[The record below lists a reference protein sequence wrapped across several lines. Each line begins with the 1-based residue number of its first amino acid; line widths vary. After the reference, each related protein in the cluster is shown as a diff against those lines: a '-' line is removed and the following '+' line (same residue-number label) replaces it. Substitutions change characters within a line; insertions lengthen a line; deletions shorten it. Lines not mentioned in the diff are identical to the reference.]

1 MIPPTSCPRDTVL
14 CVSLVRELV
23 LARGIFLKLKFCA
36 AIAALAAAFTN
47 PASADDDYLASIGGA
62 GGAVFSTRCPMGSLL
77 HGFEIR
83 GADDLDAIRLVCVN
97 AQGPAQF
104 SAAAADP
111 TWRGGDGGAY
121 HRVVCPDQF
130 PIVFGLDVHAE
141 GVDTI
146 IVNDFSLHCGW
157 AAATQPAGV
166 PTNGLPGFDGP
177 SYMPSTTRYGLGF
190 GSSGKWATG
199 TSGRQ
204 TCPPGRVAVG
214 LRGRSG
220 IWLDGMGLVCGEPT
234 TYLSLG
240 RVNTGS
246 APSGPPMSLCDRAR
260 DALARNSPAAPNLVE
275 QCRKSQPPVK
285 SLGRVGHEVG
295 SPHAS
300 TTLEAAP
307 AVSPAYTPPVTTTV
321 TSARTALAVD
331 PPICSAAR
339 KARARNSP
347 AAPNLEAQC
356 RAAGGTP

>member
-1 MIPPTSCPRDTVL
+1 MKLGICAM
-14 CVSLVRELV
+14 LVY
-23 LARGIFLKLKFCA
+23 
-36 AIAALAAAFTN
+36 AAFAGT
-47 PASADDDYLASIGGA
+47 ASAEDDYLASIGGA
-62 GGAVFSTRCPMGSLL
+62 GGGVFATRCPAGSLL

-83 GADDLDAIRLVCVN
+83 AADDVDAIRLVCVY

-121 HRVVCPDQF
+121 HRVVCTDQF
-130 PIVFGLDVHAE
+130 PIVFGLDVGAE

-157 AAATQPAGV
+157 ASPTQPAGV
-166 PTNGLPGFDGP
+166 PTNYLPGFDGP
-177 SYMPSTTRYGLGF
+177 SYMPEMTRYGLGF
-190 GSSGKWATG
+190 GTSGRRAGG

-220 IWLDGMGLVCGEPT
+220 IWLDGMGLICGEPT

-240 RVNTGS
+240 RVNSGS

-260 DALARNSPAAPNLVE
+260 DARARNSPAAPNLEE
-275 QCRKSQPPVK
+275 QCRKTQPPVK

-295 SPHAS
+295 SARAS
-300 TTLEAAP
+300 TTLAGAPVASAASVTP
-307 AVSPAYTPPVTTTV
+307 AATTV
-321 TSARTALAVD
+321 TTPGAARAAD
-331 PPICSAAR
+331 PPICAAAR
-339 KARARNSP
+339 NARARNSP

>member
-1 MIPPTSCPRDTVL
+1 MKL
-14 CVSLVRELV
+14 
-23 LARGIFLKLKFCA
+23 GICA
-36 AIAALAAAFTN
+36 AIAAFSAAFAGT
-47 PASADDDYLASIGGA
+47 ALADDDYLASIGGV
-62 GGAVFSTRCPMGSLL
+62 GGAVFATRCPVGSLL

-83 GADDLDAIRLVCVN
+83 AADDVDAIRLVCVN
-97 AQGPAQF
+97 AQGPARF
-104 SAAAADP
+104 SPAASDP

-121 HRVVCPDQF
+121 HLVVCTDQF
-130 PIVFGLDVHAE
+130 PIVFGLDVGAE

-146 IVNDFSLHCGW
+146 IVNDFRLHCGW
-157 AAATQPAGV
+157 AAPTQPAGV
-166 PTNGLPGFDGP
+166 PTNYLPGFHGP
-177 SYMPSTTRYGLGF
+177 SYMPEMTRYGLGF
-190 GSSGKWATG
+190 GTSGQRASG

-220 IWLDGMGLVCGEPT
+220 IWLDGMGLMCGDPT

-240 RVNTGS
+240 RVNAGS
-246 APSGPPMSLCDRAR
+246 TPSGPPMSLCDRAR
-260 DALARNSPAAPNLVE
+260 DARARNSPAAPNLEE

-295 SPHAS
+295 PPHS
-300 TTLEAAP
+300 SNTLEAAP